1 MSATSLYKLEK
12 LYFFLAF
19 FREPLATRMNE
30 SSRREQRPS
39 VFYNFFLAFAV
50 FCEQKATGINRSR
63 LREQRPS
70 VVYYFF
76 LAFAVFLAGAFFAE
90 ALQAD
95 LQNFT

>member
-63 LREQRPS
+63 LREQRPTR
-70 VVYYFF
+70 VYFFLQVLQAGF
-76 LAFAVFLAGAFFAE
+76 LAFAVLLA
-90 ALQAD
+90 L

>member
-19 FREPLATRMNE
+19 FFAGAFFLAALAHFREPLATHRNE
-30 SSRREQRPS
+30 SSR
-39 VFYNFFLAFAV
+39 
-50 FCEQKATGINRSR
+50 
-63 LREQRPS
+63 REQRPS

-76 LAFAVFLAGAFFAE
+76 LAFAVFLAGAFLAGAFFAE
-90 ALQAD
+90 D